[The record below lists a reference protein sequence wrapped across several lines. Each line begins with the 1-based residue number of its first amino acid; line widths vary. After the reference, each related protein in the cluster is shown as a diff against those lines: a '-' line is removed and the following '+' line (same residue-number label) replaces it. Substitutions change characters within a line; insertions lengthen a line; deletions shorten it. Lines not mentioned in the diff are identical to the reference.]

1 MTRDALLRCQ
11 NALRAGRE
19 AVKYWLPGFIALLM
33 ASAANA
39 ENYRVVYSPSMALEV
54 FIDNVASNA
63 PQDWCKDTLH
73 LRIVS
78 GESKDSTVLTT
89 FLPRVGTLLANQC
102 GKLQELPWEMMDNQ
116 GAALASGTAVKAQ
129 NWRPIVT
136 ADATATANANNA
148 APLDLSRPA
157 NSEPLQHFE
166 LPGGCHFRTWWD
178 DNGQSLFIPD
188 NRNLSCSTE
197 GWLEGAS
204 ELTLVSDGKS
214 EPVAVN
220 FWQGYPLIGL
230 KPDSATLSVVNINNQ
245 RMVVTNASAEES
257 WLILPFDNHRH
268 VWQFS
273 GTLLVKMDKGA
284 AQDLTAVRARVNAVR
299 KAWSGMLPAK
309 QKITVMLVDALH
321 PDLADPAIGAYRTLN

>member
-1 MTRDALLRCQ
+1 M
-11 NALRAGRE
+11 
-19 AVKYWLPGFIALLM
+19 KYWLPGVITLLM
-33 ASAANA
+33 ASAASA

-63 PQDWCKDTLH
+63 PQEWCQETLR

-78 GESKDSTVLTT
+78 GESKTSNVLTT

-102 GKLQELPWEMMDNQ
+102 GKLQELPWEMMDKQ

-136 ADATATANANNA
+136 ADATATANASNA

-157 NSEPLQHFE
+157 NSEPLQHFD

-188 NRNLSCSTE
+188 SRSTRCSTE

-204 ELTLVSDGKS
+204 ELTLISDGKS
-214 EPVAVN
+214 EPIAVN

-230 KPDSATLSVVNINNQ
+230 KPNGDTLSMVSINNQ
-245 RMVVTNASAEES
+245 RMVVTQTQDEES
-257 WLILPFDNHRH
+257 WLILPFDHH
-268 VWQFS
+268 LHAWQLN
-273 GTLLVKMDKGA
+273 GTLLVKMDKSA
-284 AQDLTAVRARVNAVR
+284 AQDLAAVRTRVSAAR
-299 KAWSGMLPAK
+299 KAWSGMLPAG

>member
-1 MTRDALLRCQ
+1 M
-11 NALRAGRE
+11 
-19 AVKYWLPGFIALLM
+19 KYWLPGVITLLI

-78 GESKDSTVLTT
+78 GESKDSAVLTT

-102 GKLQELPWEMMDNQ
+102 GKLQELPWEMQDQQ
-116 GAALASGTAVKAQ
+116 GASLASGTAVKAQ
-129 NWRPIVT
+129 NWRPVVT
-136 ADATATANANNA
+136 ADATATADAGNA

-178 DNGQSLFIPD
+178 DDGQSLFIPD

-204 ELTLVSDGKS
+204 ELTLVSGGKS

-220 FWQGYPLIGL
+220 FWQGYPLTGL
-230 KPDSATLSVVNINNQ
+230 KPDSAQLNMVNINNQ
-245 RMVVTNASAEES
+245 RMVVTHARDEQS
-257 WLILPFDNHRH
+257 WLILPFDQHLH
-268 VWQFS
+268 VWHFN
-273 GTLLVKMDKGA
+273 GTLLIKMDKNA
-284 AQDLTAVRARVNAVR
+284 AQDLAAVRARVSAAR
-299 KAWSGMLPAK
+299 KTWSAMLPAK

-321 PDLADPAIGAYRTLN
+321 PDLADPAIGAWRTLN